1 MVDAL
6 WVLVLLSKATVVLL
20 GGALAAMAL
29 RRAAAGARYLV
40 WLATL
45 ASLLLLPALAR
56 FAPLRLDILPASP
69 AIEVSGGSGAPAAR
83 PQPAAPEAPSARAS
97 QPVRAARRAEA
108 ADPRLG
114 GDTVARGALLVWG
127 GVAAALLAWLA
138 IGMLAARRIVR
149 GARPLETEA
158 WTSLLCET
166 ADRLDLATLPAL
178 VASERVEVPFA
189 FGVWRSTIVLP
200 TGAESWP
207 DERRRVVLFHEL
219 AHVRRRDLWGHVLGR
234 VACAMYWFHP
244 LAWTASR
251 RLRAESE
258 CACDDLVLA
267 CGTRASDYAGHL
279 LDILS
284 AARGRGMP
292 AAALPMARRR
302 EFEGRVLAILDPG
315 RARRGP
321 GRAQS
326 AALLSAVSVV
336 FVCVSAAAPAR
347 PAAPVTRPVA
357 LAAVPNLLAA
367 PAVPAPAS
375 TPAAAGPRRGDADER
390 AAQSRARENPPATA
404 TAQDPSPAAAEQ
416 RDRRALLVRVLRTD
430 PDASVRRS
438 AAWAL
443 AETTRADEVG
453 VLIAALRGDA
463 DQSVR
468 EMAAW
473 AMAESRGEDAAAALA
488 EALRRDAS
496 AEVRATA
503 AWGLGQRRHADVA
516 ALVKATT
523 DDTAEVR
530 EAAIWALGQQRM
542 EKAPAELVAALRD
555 GEAKVRLVAAWA
567 LGEVLDS
574 ATAPALRAAFAKEE
588 DAEVRRALFRALAFL
603 GDHTSELLDKALAAK
618 DPELRSRAVLM
629 LGGGGPGIWPWPWPW
644 PQPRPMP

>member
-1 MVDAL
+1 MVEAP
-6 WVLVLLSKATVVLL
+6 WVLVLLAKATVVLL
-20 GGALAAMAL
+20 GGVLAATAL

-56 FAPLRLDILPASP
+56 FAPLRLEVLPAPP
-69 AIEVSGGSGAPAAR
+69 AIETGGSGAPAAR
-83 PQPAAPEAPSARAS
+83 PQPAGPDAPSARAAHR
-97 QPVRAARRAEA
+97 VTTARRAA
-108 ADPRLG
+108 APDLRLS
-114 GDTVARGALLVWG
+114 GDAIARGALLVWAG
-127 GVAAALLAWLA
+127 GAAALLAWLA
-138 IGMLAARRIVR
+138 MGMLAARRLVR
-149 GARPLETEA
+149 GARPLESEA

-178 VASERVEVPFA
+178 AASERVEVPFA
-189 FGVWRSTIVLP
+189 FGTWRSTIVLP
-200 TGAESWP
+200 AGAESWP
-207 DERRRVVLFHEL
+207 EERRRVVLFHEL

-234 VACAMYWFHP
+234 LACAVYWFHP

-267 CGTRASDYAGHL
+267 CGARASDYAGHL
-279 LDILS
+279 LDILG

-326 AALLSAVSVV
+326 AALLFAVSVV

-357 LAAVPNLLAA
+357 LAAVPDLITAPAA
-367 PAVPAPAS
+367 PA
-375 TPAAAGPRRGDADER
+375 PAASLPTAIAPRRGEADER
-390 AAQSRARENPPATA
+390 GAQPRARENPPATA
-404 TAQDPSPAAAEQ
+404 TAEDPSPAAAEQ
-416 RDRRALLVRVLRTD
+416 RDRRALLVRVLRSDT
-430 PDASVRRS
+430 DASVRRS

-443 AETTRADEVG
+443 ADSTRPDEIG

-463 DQSVR
+463 DGGVR

-473 AMAESRGEDAAAALA
+473 ALAQSRGEDASAALT

-496 AEVRATA
+496 AAVRATA
-503 AWGLGQRRHADVA
+503 AWGLGHRRRA
-516 ALVKATT
+516 ARAGRLRATT
-523 DDTAEVR
+523 D
-530 EAAIWALGQQRM
+530 
-542 EKAPAELVAALRD
+542 
-555 GEAKVRLVAAWA
+555 
-567 LGEVLDS
+567 
-574 ATAPALRAAFAKEE
+574 
-588 DAEVRRALFRALAFL
+588 
-603 GDHTSELLDKALAAK
+603 
-618 DPELRSRAVLM
+618 
-629 LGGGGPGIWPWPWPW
+629 
-644 PQPRPMP
+644 